1 MTGETGDGLVQV
13 ALATQLQLVPI
24 DSVRPYERNSKT
36 HSAKQIQALAE
47 AIDSFGLVGGI
58 VIREGVIA
66 KGHGTLAAIKLL
78 IAKGKEI
85 YPPPGRSSGAQP
97 YPAGMIPV
105 LDASGWTMSQFRAYL
120 LADNRLAEKSGWD
133 RDLLRIE
140 LAELSVDDELD
151 LDVTG
156 FSARDLDAL
165 EPDPPGGDGMKYKLI
180 IDCESEEAQRA
191 MMETFEAQGFSVRPL
206 SE

>member
-1 MTGETGDGLVQV
+1 MSEAKTN
-13 ALATQLQLVPI
+13 AATQLQLVPI
-24 DSVRPYERNSKT
+24 DSVRGYERNAKT

-58 VIREGVIA
+58 VVRDGVIA

-85 YPPPGRSSGAQP
+85 YPPPGREQGAQP
-97 YPAGMIPV
+97 YPSGNIPII
-105 LDASGWTMSQFRAYL
+105 DASGWTESQFKAYL

-140 LAELSVDDELD
+140 LAELSAIDFDIE
-151 LDVTG
+151 VTG
-156 FSARDLDAL
+156 FSLRDLDAL
-165 EPDPPGGDGMKYKLI
+165 EPQTGGGDGMKYKLI
-180 IDCESEEAQRA
+180 IDCESEEAQQA
-191 MMETFEAQGFSVRPL
+191 MIKTFEAQGFSVRPL
-206 SE
+206 TE